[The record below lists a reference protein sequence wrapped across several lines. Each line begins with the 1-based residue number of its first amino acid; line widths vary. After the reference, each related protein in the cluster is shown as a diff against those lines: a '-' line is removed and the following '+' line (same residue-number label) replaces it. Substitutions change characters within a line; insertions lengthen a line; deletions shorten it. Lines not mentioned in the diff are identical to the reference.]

1 MNNEYGLARS
11 KSKKEIKAEQTKDFY
26 KDITTA
32 LHETV
37 GEYMAEQ
44 AVDDDEDDFEE
55 YKIEID
61 RSIKELKRNQQE
73 EVNERSSCDRQLME
87 CCEKLSAQMSGGQS
101 QLKQMLEQESRERI
115 SLQRQ
120 FERDCAQISEAVAAS
135 QRMQPR
141 GFDELKSA
149 VMRLEESQRTPPRW
163 FDELKSTVVRLEENC
178 KRMDVSIRED
188 VKRTLQEDAR
198 TRSSTDQ
205 RLDTLQRSLKDH
217 EQVYG
222 RLDNLQCVLKE
233 HEQFHERL
241 MNDVRCAVQ
250 EQDKMRTVS
259 ERRFEERCEQL
270 GNTVAAVEQA
280 AQQPKALNEAS
291 RMMRWLE
298 ERCDR
303 MDADIAQQK
312 TASLKEHEPVYDR
325 LDNLQRVL
333 KEHEQFHE
341 RLMNDVRCAVQE
353 QAQMRTA
360 SERRFEERCE
370 QLGNTVAA
378 VEQAAQQPKALNEAS
393 RMMRCLE
400 ERCDRMDAQIAQQQT
415 ASLEAVDN
423 LKRVMQDDGRQRGS
437 ASMRLEERC
446 DRLEAALDSMKSLMR
461 MEERCDRLEA
471 AVENVKSLQRDAVK
485 TCICEQLKGPLMRLE
500 KRCNTMD
507 VSGEQ
512 NQATMSELAEE
523 VTRLQQEFGRRQA
536 RERSVEDRCEQIQKQ
551 LMALQ
556 VAVAQAEAAPGSA
569 PSTFSSAPTHSAPTY
584 AAPSVASPTQQAAP
598 TLDPRAESLPGL
610 ARGWSREERQFAP
623 ANVSDPLPSRQVS
636 PPQRMAPPK
645 QMSTQM
651 APPQVISLAP
661 PMGGARGWS
670 REENCPPS
678 Y

>member
-303 MDADIAQQK
+303 MDA
-312 TASLKEHEPVYDR
+312 
-325 LDNLQRVL
+325 
-333 KEHEQFHE
+333 
-341 RLMNDVRCAVQE
+341 
-353 QAQMRTA
+353 
-360 SERRFEERCE
+360 
-370 QLGNTVAA
+370 
-378 VEQAAQQPKALNEAS
+378 
-393 RMMRCLE
+393 
-400 ERCDRMDAQIAQQQT
+400 QIAQQQT